1 MNDIKEMKNA
11 HQILK
16 KIEYFPSTIEKG
28 CTNKTLYVNLSDN
41 EIKERPVSQQMKD
54 LFIGGKG
61 FGLWLLWNGVKD
73 DTKWDS
79 QENEIV
85 IACGPLGGTT
95 TFSGAGKSLVT
106 SISPTTGSII
116 DSNVGGHFGPLL
128 KYAGWDAMEVQGKAE
143 KDVIIFIDS
152 TTKTITIE
160 EAPEENVNA
169 HLASEEFT
177 EMYAKTPAEKQNI
190 SVVSAGSG
198 SDHNL
203 IGCLNFSWW
212 DWRRQQTRIKQAGR
226 GGIGSVF
233 RNKKIKAIIVKTP
246 NMRPKWNIQK
256 RKSEPCCCS
265 RKGE

>member
-1 MNDIKEMKNA
+1 MSNIEEMRNA
-11 HQILK
+11 HKILK
-16 KIEYFPSTIEKG
+16 KIDYSPSNIEKG
-28 CTNKTLYVNLSDN
+28 YTNKTLYVNLSKN
-41 EIKERPVSQQMKD
+41 EIREKPVTQEMKD

-61 FGLWLLWNGVKD
+61 FGLRLLWNGVQD
-73 DTKWDS
+73 NTKWDS
-79 QENEIV
+79 PENEIV

-95 TFSGAGKSLVT
+95 SFAGAGKSLVT
-106 SISPTTGSII
+106 SISPTTGTVI

-128 KYAGWDAMEVQGKAE
+128 KFAGWDAMEIQGKAE

-152 TTKTITIE
+152 TTKTISIE
-160 EAPEENVNA
+160 EAPKENLDA

-177 EMYAKTPAEKQNI
+177 EMYSSSPAEKQNI

-198 SDHNL
+198 SDHTL

-212 DWRRQQTRIKQAGR
+212 DWRRQGTRIKQAGR

-246 NMRPKWNIQK
+246 NMRPKWNIQL
-256 RKSEPCCCS
+256 RQSCPE
-265 RKGE
+265 KGA